1 MTAELVFL
9 ARGGAENRRALDVA
23 HDSFQPL
30 IRLQREMLRVFIAD
44 RTEVAAELGEGN
56 DRAA

>member
-1 MTAELVFL
+1 VLL

-23 HDSFQPL
+23 HDSLQPL

>member
-1 MTAELVFL
+1 MTLVLL
-9 ARGGAENRRALDVA
+9 ARGGTENRRALDVA
-23 HDSFQPL
+23 HDSLQTL

-44 RTEVAAELGEGN
+44 RTEVAAEFGEGN